1 VKDYVTR
8 NLFEQLMHDEEEH
21 IDFLETQLDL
31 IEKIGLERYSQ
42 HHIGE
47 LDEG

>member
-1 VKDYVTR
+1 MK
-8 NLFEQLMHDEEEH
+8 DEEDH

-31 IEKIGLERYSQ
+31 VEKVGLELYSQ

-47 LDEG
+47 LKED